1 MPHSN
6 AEARTYNIIASL
18 NSPGKASPL
27 FSILSPSITV
37 PQCHCE
43 PSQKDSGKAWLECPE
58 LWQSQGGFEWM
69 SWKEIQQSDYK
80 LWALGLCSCRG
91 WAQSTEHW
99 QNWPRAYTMFIFS
112 FPLQLAISLWS
123 RFRGLCCQQ
132 EGRKI
137 KTPQLLQHSI
147 TWGEQQGSGNGNS
160 LGKAP
165 RREQPLP
172 ASPHL
177 CHSLCWSNLL
187 LLRPLKCMGVKYSQF
202 D

>member
-1 MPHSN
+1 MLKPGLKTSLPVWTALARLSPCPPSFLHPSLCHN
-6 AEARTYNIIASL
+6 ATVNQVKRTLEKPDWNART
-18 NSPGKASPL
+18 
-27 FSILSPSITV
+27 LSVPRGFWMDELKGNPAARLQTV
-37 PQCHCE
+37 
-43 PSQKDSGKAWLECPE
+43 G
-58 LWQSQGGFEWM
+58 
-69 SWKEIQQSDYK
+69 
-80 LWALGLCSCRG
+80 LGAVLL
-91 WAQSTEHW
+91 QSTEHW
-99 QNWPRAYTMFIFS
+99 QSWPRAYTMFIFS

-123 RFRGLCCQQ
+123 RYRGLCCQH
-132 EGRKI
+132 EGRRI

-187 LLRPLKCMGVKYSQF
+187 LLRLLKCTGVKYSQF